1 MVHTRHR
8 VGTSHTSSYRIL
20 MGIQDVYPSPRMTT
34 LPFSEKQQCVQDHE
48 EAWGAMPV
56 FKLLPPGFPQYH
68 PRQL

>member
-1 MVHTRHR
+1 
-8 VGTSHTSSYRIL
+8 